1 MESSNLISILERK
14 VSAHSWN
21 NQRAFLFSLVL
32 PHFPRNFLS
41 GSTSYYSLAW
51 RATLW
56 ARQVSGQMS
65 LVESSLLTQP
75 RRGKSL
81 EGLLPQWAAC
91 MQADLAWLLIS
102 SSDSLLFVRLL
113 QKFWKNW
120 LWGLACGM
128 VLLHHLVPEQEAQW
142 VDESWKP
149 ELGWEGESTS
159 LLLSLGLFT
168 ASKFFLCSKYILS
181 WWNVNAVLLILS
193 LRKNEEV

>member
-21 NQRAFLFSLVL
+21 NPRAFLFSLVL
-32 PHFPRNFLS
+32 PHFPRNFWS

-75 RRGKSL
+75 RRGKSP

-91 MQADLAWLLIS
+91 VCRPAWPGCLLALQTLAVCGS
-102 SSDSLLFVRLL
+102 SPEVLKELAVRPGLWNGSLAPLGSWARSTVSGWVLETWVRVRRRGRL
-113 QKFWKNW
+113 
-120 LWGLACGM
+120 
-128 VLLHHLVPEQEAQW
+128 P
-142 VDESWKP
+142 
-149 ELGWEGESTS
+149 
-159 LLLSLGLFT
+159 
-168 ASKFFLCSKYILS
+168 ASVFRPPCCQ
-181 WWNVNAVLLILS
+181 
-193 LRKNEEV
+193 

>member
-21 NQRAFLFSLVL
+21 NPRAFLFSLVL

-65 LVESSLLTQP
+65 LVESSLLTEP
-75 RRGKSL
+75 KKGEVTRRTSA
-81 EGLLPQWAAC
+81 PVSSMC

-102 SSDSLLFVRLL
+102 SSDSCCVGGFSRSSERV
-113 QKFWKNW
+113 
-120 LWGLACGM
+120 GC
-128 VLLHHLVPEQEAQW
+128 EAW
-142 VDESWKP
+142 PVEWFSCTTW
-149 ELGWEGESTS
+149 
-159 LLLSLGLFT
+159 LLSKKHNEWMSPGN
-168 ASKFFLCSKYILS
+168 LS
-181 WWNVNAVLLILS
+181 
-193 LRKNEEV
+193 